1 MMLQMNNVYKINK
14 LLVIII
20 LLSKDDDENL
30 YRQLNKF

>member
-30 YRQLNKF
+30 YIQLNKF